1 MSEERDIVERLND
14 LGGDDH
20 IRLECPARYAECTCG
35 YTHRMEAITPEAA
48 SEITRLRGEVERLT
62 AEREGWGDIQ
72 GGDPNEARGLLSSAP
87 KPGEG

>member
-1 MSEERDIVERLND
+1 MTDERDIAELIEALTAKHND
-14 LGGDDH
+14 TWPLQIGFGDLINEDGPH
-20 IRLECPARYAECTCG
+20 
-35 YTHRMEAITPEAA
+35 AA